1 MKASQTLKTVRTAL
15 AALALAGCHLVDQRD
30 FDAKAGRKP
39 EGPKVAAVPFHGP
52 PALVTIRFDQ
62 PDPDYDAVLADG
74 VHRAMARKPDV
85 LFTVLT
91 LVPLAGS
98 PDAQL
103 AAETAAAAS
112 GRSIAA
118 SIVADGAEPGQV
130 EQAVRSEPNLTLKE
144 VRVIVH

>member
-1 MKASQTLKTVRTAL
+1 MKVPRKIKIVPAIL
-15 AALALAGCHLVDQRD
+15 AALAAAGCHLVDQRD
-30 FDAKAGRKP
+30 FDAKAGQKP
-39 EGPKVAAVPFHGP
+39 EGPKVNATPFHGP
-52 PALVTIRFDQ
+52 PALVTIRFDT
-62 PDPDYDAVLADG
+62 PDPDYDAVLAEG

-91 LVPLAGS
+91 LVPLAAN

-130 EQAVRSEPNLTLKE
+130 EQAVRSEPNLKLKE
-144 VRVIVH
+144 VRVLVH